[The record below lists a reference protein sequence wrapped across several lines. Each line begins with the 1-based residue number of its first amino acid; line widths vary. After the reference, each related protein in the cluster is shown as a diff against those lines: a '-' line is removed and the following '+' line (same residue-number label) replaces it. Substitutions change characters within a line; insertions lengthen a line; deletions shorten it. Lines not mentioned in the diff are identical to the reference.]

1 VILADRAQA
10 ARLVVTIDGLR
21 SGTGDVY
28 VALYSRPDQFPD
40 GDYSDQHQ
48 KRPATLGP
56 LTFVFDDL
64 APGTYALGAYH
75 DENANGKL
83 DTNLIGYPIERYALS
98 NGIRAVV
105 SRPRFVDAAFIL
117 PDSEKW
123 VTLHIRY

>member
-1 VILADRAQA
+1 MVLCPGMLSLRWHALVLSLLVILADRAQA

-48 KRPATLGP
+48 NRH
-56 LTFVFDDL
+56 
-64 APGTYALGAYH
+64 YALGAYH

-83 DTNLIGYPIERYALS
+83 DTNLIGLS
-98 NGIRAVV
+98 
-105 SRPRFVDAAFIL
+105 D
-117 PDSEKW
+117 
-123 VTLHIRY
+123 

>member
-1 VILADRAQA
+1 MVLCPGMLSLRWHALVLSLLVILADRAQA

-64 APGTYALGAYH
+64 APGTTRSAPVMMRMPMASS
-75 DENANGKL
+75 
-83 DTNLIGYPIERYALS
+83 TR
-98 NGIRAVV
+98 
-105 SRPRFVDAAFIL
+105 
-117 PDSEKW
+117 
-123 VTLHIRY
+123 T